1 MMERIEQINETQ
13 NPIIKIEEVYELIKK
28 DSEIDNFHT
37 RSIKDLEG
45 YNFFIDEYQRGY
57 KWTAQQVLDL
67 LNDIKTFDPLKE
79 VFYCLQPLAVKL
91 ISEEKAKEHFD
102 SNNKES
108 YEVIDGQQRLTTIH
122 IILKIINSSIY
133 NIKYQTRDESAR
145 FLKIITNQLEGYSIE
160 FSNDVN
166 KNDQC
171 IKAEWGKFIIDQNEF
186 KNIDVYHF
194 FGAYLVIKAW
204 FQTNGEVDSF
214 LKNLTNYTHFI
225 WYEDTRHEN
234 SKSVFRNLNSGKI
247 DLTNAELIKAL
258 FINNLKHENL
268 EIQQLQQTSL
278 ASEWDT
284 IEQTLQDNEFW
295 FFINNEKDKTKYET
309 RIDFLFELV
318 VGTSKGK
325 SDKLYTYHQYSD
337 GKHKLI
343 WGEIKN
349 LFLKLREWYA
359 DRESYHLIGFIIDR
373 EISKLNDIVKL
384 SIKVGKD
391 KFKKDLINIIRDE
404 IIKTDEDKSQ
414 NYDINKLGYHSY
426 DKTFKILLLHNIE
439 SYQQSEAQFRFPFNK
454 YKDENWT
461 LEHIHAQNADDFETI
476 AELKTFIDEL
486 LSWNNEIKNRIEVLN
501 KKENKSEK
509 EIEELIEIKIDFEKF
524 KEETIPLIEK
534 LEASWKVLENKDE
547 INYFQKNLIEEIIK
561 SIEEIMGVHKLS
573 NMALLDGNTNSGLGK
588 KGFVEKRAY
597 IIRIDRNKWENKN
610 DKKHFI
616 PICTKNIFLKYYT
629 NDLKQMEF
637 WGYQDRKNYLQNIN
651 RTLKK
656 YLTIENIKDEQ

>member
-1 MMERIEQINETQ
+1 MERIEQINETQ
-13 NPIIKIEEVYELIKK
+13 NPIIKIGEVSELIKK
-28 DSEIDNFHT
+28 DNEIENFHT
-37 RSIKDLEG
+37 RPIRDLEG

-57 KWTAQQVLDL
+57 KWTSQQVLDL

-91 ISEEKAKEHFD
+91 LTEAKAKENFD
-102 SNNKES
+102 SNYKGS

-122 IILKIINSSIY
+122 IILKIISSSIY

-145 FLKIITNQLEGYSIE
+145 FLTVITNQLERYSIE
-160 FSNDVN
+160 FSNDAK
-166 KNDQC
+166 KNDES
-171 IKAEWGKFIIDQNEF
+171 IKTEWGKFIVDQNDF

-194 FGAYLVIKAW
+194 FGAYLVIKSW
-204 FQTNGEVDSF
+204 FHTNDEIDVF
-214 LKNLTNYTHFI
+214 LKNLTNHTHFI

-258 FINNLKHENL
+258 FINNLKHENI

-295 FFINNEKDKTKYET
+295 FFINNEIDKTKYET

-318 VGTSKGK
+318 IGTKSK
-325 SDKLYTYHQYSD
+325 SDKLYTYRQYSEN
-337 GKHKLI
+337 KHKLI
-343 WGEIKN
+343 WSEIKN
-349 LFLKLREWYA
+349 LFLKLREWYY
-359 DRESYHLIGFIIDR
+359 DQQKYHLIGFIVDR
-373 EISKLNDIVKL
+373 KIKPLKYIVDISENVTKDVFLKKLIT
-384 SIKVGKD
+384 
-391 KFKKDLINIIRDE
+391 
-404 IIKTDEDKSQ
+404 IIKENFEDSKIYFIDLK
-414 NYDINKLGYHSY
+414 NLGYNSY
-426 DKTFKILLLHNIE
+426 SETFKILLLFNIE
-439 SYQQSEAQFRFPFNK
+439 TYQKSEAQFRFPFNK

-486 LSWNNEIKNRIEVLN
+486 RSWSNEIIKSIEELN
-501 KKENKSEK
+501 NNGNKSEN
-509 EIEELIEIKIDFEKF
+509 ELEELNKLKIDFEKF
-524 KEETIPLIEK
+524 KQETIPLIAR
-534 LEASWKVLENKDE
+534 LEASWKNLMDEDE
-547 INYFQKNLIEEIIK
+547 INSIQKNLVEEVIK

-588 KGFVEKRAY
+588 KGFIEKRKY
-597 IIRIDRNKWENKN
+597 IIDIDKKN
-610 DKKHFI
+610 WKKKDEKKHFI

-629 NDLKQMEF
+629 NNITQMDF
-637 WGYQDRKNYLQNIN
+637 WGYQDRENYIETISK
-651 RTLKK
+651 TLKK
-656 YLTIENIKDEQ
+656 YFIITAKTNEQ